1 MSKALKADKARDE
14 GENGRNDVY
23 AKVSDRVAAAYAAAR
38 EKTTGAGETLEANPL
53 AALLGGIAIGAIAGA
68 LLPRL
73 EKEKELLAP
82 LGERI
87 GDAARAA
94 LDAGKNAGTGALS
107 EAGLSSDQIRSQV
120 SKLVE
125 QALKAAGEAGT
136 AAVAAARESASA
148 SR

>member
-1 MSKALKADKARDE
+1 VRAKRSKPIRSRRCWAASRSARS
-14 GENGRNDVY
+14 R
-23 AKVSDRVAAAYAAAR
+23 AR
-38 EKTTGAGETLEANPL
+38 CCPGW
-53 AALLGGIAIGAIAGA
+53 
-68 LLPRL
+68 
-73 EKEKELLAP
+73 KEKELLAP

-94 LDAGKNAGTGALS
+94 LDAGKSAGTGALS